1 MSVRHLSIVQQPSEG
16 APAGRLY
23 ERIRLLQV
31 EARELAQDHMN
42 RLTEAMAEVSRL
54 AGEVA
59 DGGEA
64 FPVGARELCRRM
76 SDDIAAQ
83 SATLN
88 AIAERSVQ
96 P

>member
-1 MSVRHLSIVQQPSEG
+1 MSVRHLSIVQPPEG
-16 APAGRLY
+16 ASPAGRLY

-31 EARELAQDHMN
+31 EARVLAQDHMS

-59 DGGEA
+59 EGGEA
-64 FPVGARELCRRM
+64 FPVGARELCRRL
-76 SDDIAAQ
+76 SEDITAQ
-83 SATLN
+83 STTLGV
-88 AIAERSVQ
+88 IVERSAQ